1 MASYEDNLRT
11 ARENIA
17 ARLAEI
23 TASPKPSYSIDGQS
37 VSWTEYSNSLVQQL
51 KEVNQQLQEIESGNE
66 EPWEIRQ
73 RAI

>member
-1 MASYEDNLRT
+1 MANSYEDNLK
-11 ARENIA
+11 AVKENIA

-37 VSWTEYSNSLVQQL
+37 VSWTEYFNSLVQQL
-51 KEVNQQLQEIESGNE
+51 KEIEARE
-66 EPWEIRQ
+66 QEPWEIRQ